1 MHKCTT
7 SFGAFQLFTK
17 PEQALLKNYMHMW
30 SVVKMLILFSAHM
43 EWPHQWHTAEPT
55 RPGQWTK
62 VQLLCKHIHYIRL
75 QSLSSSQI
83 INA

>member
-1 MHKCTT
+1 
-7 SFGAFQLFTK
+7 
-17 PEQALLKNYMHMW
+17 MW

-55 RPGQWTK
+55 RPSQWTK
-62 VQLLCKHIHYIRL
+62 VQLLCKHIHYIIL

>member
-1 MHKCTT
+1 
-7 SFGAFQLFTK
+7 
-17 PEQALLKNYMHMW
+17 MHMC
-30 SVVKMLILFSAHM
+30 SLVKMLKLFCVHM